1 MRANVKRHSVASC
14 IFVTHV
20 VLAAA
25 SPLLAQQPPAAPPE
39 SVHVVRWWEAAIAAG
54 AVGLVSIS
62 DLRVDHWV
70 QDQRS
75 AHSDDIARVFKW
87 GGEPAVAL
95 GIPAAMFV
103 TGLAIKSPKL
113 QRGAGR
119 VLGSVALAGVT
130 TGALKFVVGRFR
142 PDEATSQYIFRPFS
156 NHDAFPSGHATIA
169 FALATSLSEE
179 IRRPWATALLYAG
192 ATGTAWSRLNDH
204 QHWLSDVLA
213 GATIGLT
220 AAKVMEGRWRVFGL
234 APPRFLV
241 EPGGGRLEW
250 RAAF

>member
-1 MRANVKRHSVASC
+1 VRHVRAAPLVFVAQLLL
-14 IFVTHV
+14 V
-20 VLAAA
+20 VRL
-25 SPLLAQQPPAAPPE
+25 PAQQAPSEP
-39 SVHVVRWWEAAIAAG
+39 VHTVRWWEAAIAVG
-54 AVGLVSIS
+54 VVGLVSIS
-62 DLRVDHWV
+62 DDEVDRWV

-75 AHSDDIARVFKW
+75 SHSDDIARVFKW
-87 GGEPAVAL
+87 GGEPEVAL

-103 TGLAIKSPKL
+103 AGLATKSPKL

-142 PDEATSQYIFRPFS
+142 PDEATSQYIFKPFS

-169 FALATSLSEE
+169 FGLATSLSEE

-204 QHWLSDVLA
+204 KHWLSDVLA
-213 GATIGLT
+213 GAMIGIT
-220 AAKVMEGRWRVFGL
+220 SGKVMEGRWRIFGL
-234 APPRFLV
+234 GPPHFLV
-241 EPGGGRLEW
+241 EPSRLRLEW
-250 RAAF
+250 RKTF

>member
-1 MRANVKRHSVASC
+1 VE
-14 IFVTHV
+14 V
-20 VLAAA
+20 VNAA
-25 SPLLAQQPPAAPPE
+25 LLAIVLQTQPALAPAPFPP
-39 SVHVVRWWEAAIAAG
+39 VHTVRWWEAAIAAG

-62 DLRVDHWV
+62 DLHVDHWF

-75 AHSDDIARVFKW
+75 AESDDIARVFKW
-87 GGEPAVAL
+87 GGSPAVAF
-95 GIPAAMFV
+95 GVPAAIIV
-103 TGLAIKSPKL
+103 TGIATKNPKL
-113 QRGAGR
+113 QRSGGR

-156 NHDAFPSGHATIA
+156 NHDAFPSGHATMA

-179 IRRPWATALLYAG
+179 IRRPWATAVLYAG

-204 QHWLSDVLA
+204 KHWLSDVLA
-213 GATIGLT
+213 GATIGVT
-220 AAKVMEGRWRVFGL
+220 AGKVMEGRWHVFGL
-234 APPRFLV
+234 RPPHFLV
-241 EPGGGRLEW
+241 EPGGARVEW

>member
-1 MRANVKRHSVASC
+1 MRVVSC
-14 IFVTHV
+14 IFVAHV
-20 VLAAA
+20 MLAAA
-25 SPLLAQQPPAAPPE
+25 SPLSAQQPPAAAPRE

-75 AHSDDIARVFKW
+75 AHSDDIARAFKW
-87 GGEPAVAL
+87 GGSPEVAF
-95 GIPAAMFV
+95 GVPAAMFV
-103 TGLAIKSPKL
+103 TGLATRSPKL

-119 VLGSVALAGVT
+119 VLGSVVLAGVT
-130 TGALKFVVGRFR
+130 TGALKFTVGRFR

-156 NHDAFPSGHATIA
+156 NHDAFPSGHATLA
-169 FALATSLSEE
+169 FSLATSLSEE

-204 QHWLSDVLA
+204 KHWLSDVLA
-213 GATIGLT
+213 GATIGIT
-220 AAKVMEGRWRVFGL
+220 SGKVMEGRWRVFGL
-234 APPRFLV
+234 GPPHFLV
-241 EPGGGRLEW
+241 EPAGMRLEW
-250 RAAF
+250 RTTF